1 MRSLRRLSAFS
12 VGIFMLA
19 LMFSSGGMAA
29 EAQADEVIH
38 VVQPG
43 DNLYRLSLRY
53 DVSIQAIASANNIS
67 NINLI
72 FVGQRLVIPD
82 GDMPPTPE
90 PPTPEPPQ
98 PPTPE
103 PPPTGE
109 VTYTVVRGDT
119 LSRIAQRFG
128 TTWQILAQLN
138 NIANPNRIFPGQVL
152 RIPTDGTQPPGPP
165 TPQPPQ
171 PPTPPPP
178 SGTNFELGG
187 HVFDFAVPDLMRLTG
202 MTWAKRQ
209 FRWNGS
215 DGPNVVQGLLDDAR
229 NKGFKL
235 LLSVVG
241 EPSQIAANPT
251 QYYQNYANF
260 VGGVAALGVEGIE
273 VWNEP
278 NIDREWP
285 NGRISGGNYTQMLA
299 AAYQAIKRNNPDTL
313 VISGGPT
320 PTGFFGGCQAGGCD
334 DNVFIQQMAA
344 AGAAQF
350 MDCVGIHY
358 NTGLTSPSASSGAP
372 VGSSAHYSW
381 YYPRMVDLYRR
392 TFPTRPLCF
401 TELGYLSGDGYPPL
415 PGGFAWA
422 SGTSVNEHAAWL
434 AESVSLARQSGAV
447 RLFIIWNVDAQLY
460 NEDPQAGY
468 AIIRPDGTCPACN
481 TVSQVMR

>member
-109 VTYTVVRGDT
+109 ITYTVVRGDT

-260 VGGVAALGVEGIE
+260 VGGVAALGVEG
-273 VWNEP
+273 
-278 NIDREWP
+278 
-285 NGRISGGNYTQMLA
+285 S
-299 AAYQAIKRNNPDTL
+299 K
-313 VISGGPT
+313 
-320 PTGFFGGCQAGGCD
+320 
-334 DNVFIQQMAA
+334 
-344 AGAAQF
+344 
-350 MDCVGIHY
+350 
-358 NTGLTSPSASSGAP
+358 
-372 VGSSAHYSW
+372 
-381 YYPRMVDLYRR
+381 
-392 TFPTRPLCF
+392 
-401 TELGYLSGDGYPPL
+401 
-415 PGGFAWA
+415 
-422 SGTSVNEHAAWL
+422 SGTSRTSTANGPTGASVAATTRRCWPL
-434 AESVSLARQSGAV
+434 PIRPSSAITRIRSSSAAAPRRQASSAAVRRAAVTITSSSSRWPLLARHSSWIVSAS
-447 RLFIIWNVDAQLY
+447 
-460 NEDPQAGY
+460 
-468 AIIRPDGTCPACN
+468 TTTPA
-481 TVSQVMR
+481 